1 MNVLKL
7 LPALMSLGLFSMAAA
22 SMADEIIITH
32 RSGKVQTI
40 RIEQNGD
47 PVEQVSFRRSKE
59 EAQHIQQPG
68 SNAAA
73 ATKAVPNAATVPS
86 PRVAPPKVLE
96 PAKPAERSGIKIKW
110 AQPVDSM

>member
-7 LPALMSLGLFSMAAA
+7 LSALMGLGLFSMATA

-32 RSGKVQTI
+32 RSGKIQTI

-59 EAQHIQQPG
+59 EPHQIQQSQ
-68 SNAAA
+68 SNSTTAPKTASDA
-73 ATKAVPNAATVPS
+73 
-86 PRVAPPKVLE
+86 APPKKTAE
-96 PAKPAERSGIKIKW
+96 PAKATERSGIKIKW
-110 AQPVDSM
+110 AQPMDTM